1 MGGYRE
7 RSRALSGAD
16 PIGEIVAHVEKTQ
29 YRDLPMDVVDAA
41 KKAIVDTVGA
51 GIAGS
56 SAAMGRMVAEMVV
69 DHGGRPESTLWVQG
83 GRLPVSE
90 AAFANAIMARC
101 RELDDVHEGTSRLGL
116 GHGGHVN
123 VTIVPAALAAAEGLA
138 RPVDGR
144 ALIGAIAVGGD
155 LIPRLRMAA
164 GSAGRLGW
172 EGPTVSPFGVVA
184 TVGKLLGFD
193 GATLANSMGAAY
205 AHCAGNILSTGDG
218 TWDVWLNAGVGARAG
233 LTATELARRGH
244 QGARSPLLGSA
255 GLYPLYFRGEYHEAA
270 LLGDLGTS
278 FESANVS
285 VKPYPSC
292 KGTHHAIYTTLELM
306 RAHRI
311 RAAEIARIA
320 VRTCRYVMRLVVLG
334 DDGRPRP
341 APRSL
346 NEAQFSL
353 PFTVAVAAVRGGVFT
368 DVLNENALS
377 DPGILRMFDR
387 VSVEATAEK
396 DELQKAEGYP
406 PDDVDIHT
414 VDGRVFRG
422 CELYVKGHPR
432 NPMSFDE
439 VVEKFWKCV
448 ALAARPLS
456 REKLDAFVAAVRTL
470 ETVEDVRRL
479 PRLLA

>member
-1 MGGYRE
+1 
-7 RSRALSGAD
+7 LSAVD
-16 PIGEIVAHVEKTQ
+16 PIVEIVAHVVRAR
-29 YRDLPMDVVDAA
+29 YDDLSSTVVEAV
-41 KKAIVDTVGA
+41 KKAVVDTVGA

-56 SAAMGRMVAEMVV
+56 SAPMGRMVAEMVR
-69 DHGGRPESTLWVQG
+69 DREGRPESTLWVHG
-83 GRLPVSE
+83 DRLPASE

-101 RELDDVHEGTSRLGL
+101 RELDDVHEGTPRLGL

-123 VTIVPAALAAAEGLA
+123 VTIVPPALAAVEGLGRA
-138 RPVDGR
+138 TDGR
-144 ALIGAIAVGGD
+144 ALIAAIAVGGD

-164 GSAGRLGW
+164 GGAGKVGW

-193 GATLANSMGAAY
+193 ERIMANAMGAAY
-205 AHCAGNILSTGDG
+205 AQCAGNILSTADG

-233 LTATELARRGH
+233 LTAVELARRGH
-244 QGARSPLLGSA
+244 QGARSPLRGGA

-270 LLGDLGTS
+270 LLSDLGTA

-306 RAHRI
+306 RAHRL
-311 RAAEIARIA
+311 RASEIARIA
-320 VRTCRYVMRLVVLG
+320 VRTSSYNMRLVVV
-334 DDGRPRP
+334 DHDGRPRP

-353 PFTVAVAAVRGGVFT
+353 PFTVALAAVKGEVFSDLLDEAALGDP
-368 DVLNENALS
+368 DVVGLFAR
-377 DPGILRMFDR
+377 I
-387 VSVEATAEK
+387 SVEATAEK

-414 VDGRVFRG
+414 TDGRVLRG
-422 CELYVKGHPR
+422 SALHVKGHPG
-432 NPMSFDE
+432 NPMSYSE

-448 ALAARPLS
+448 ARSARPLS
-456 REKLDAFVAAVRTL
+456 RERLDAFVAAVEAL
-470 ETVEDVRRL
+470 ETLADAREL
-479 PRLLA
+479 ARLLA

>member
-1 MGGYRE
+1 
-7 RSRALSGAD
+7 
-16 PIGEIVAHVEKTQ
+16 VAKTR
-29 YRDLPMDVVDAA
+29 YHDLPANVVEVV

-51 GIAGS
+51 AIAGS
-56 SAAMGRMVAEMVV
+56 SAPMGRMAAEMVATR
-69 DHGGRPESTLWVQG
+69 GGKPESGLWVHG
-83 GRLPVSE
+83 DRLPASE

-101 RELDDVHEGTSRLGL
+101 RELDDVHEGSPRLGI

-123 VTIVPAALAAAEGLA
+123 VTIVPAALAAVEGLDRA
-138 RPVDGR
+138 TGGP
-144 ALIGAIAVGGD
+144 ALIAAIAVGGD

-172 EGPTVSPFGVVA
+172 EGPTVSPFGVA
-184 TVGKLLGFD
+184 AAAGKLLGFD
-193 GATLANSMGAAY
+193 EKTLANAMGAAY

-233 LTATELARRGH
+233 LTAVELARRGH
-244 QGARSPLLGSA
+244 QGARSPLLGRA

-270 LLGDLGTS
+270 LLSELGTS

-285 VKPYPSC
+285 IKPYPSC

-311 RAAEIARIA
+311 RASEIARIA
-320 VRTCRYVMRLVVLG
+320 VRTCRYNLRLVVE
-334 DDGRPRP
+334 DENGRPRP

-346 NEAQFSL
+346 NEAQFSM
-353 PFTVAVAAVRGGVFT
+353 PFTVAMAAVKGGVFA
-368 DVLNENALS
+368 DLLDEDALG
-377 DPGILRMFDR
+377 DPDIRGMLGRI
-387 VSVEATAEK
+387 SIEATAEK

-422 CELYVKGHPR
+422 CELHVKGHPR

-439 VVEKFWKCV
+439 VIGKFWQCV
-448 ALAARPLS
+448 ALSAKPLS
-456 REKLDAFVAAVRTL
+456 RDRLDAFLGEVKAL
-470 ETVEDVRRL
+470 ETVTDVRRL
-479 PRLLA
+479 VRLLG